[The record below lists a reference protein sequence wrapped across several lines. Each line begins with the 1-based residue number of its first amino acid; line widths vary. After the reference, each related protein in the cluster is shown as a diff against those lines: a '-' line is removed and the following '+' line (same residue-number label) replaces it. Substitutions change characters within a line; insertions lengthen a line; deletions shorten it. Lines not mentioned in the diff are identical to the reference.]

1 MPKVRELICTISLM
15 LTDVASLLVSFLIAY
30 LLRSTILTSIIPRF
44 KRIETLPLAVQFN
57 LVVVYGALII
67 ILVFLYEKLYTKRLP
82 FWEDTKHL
90 LRGVTVSF
98 ILMTVLVFVSRQY
111 IYFSRPVVVFTWVL
125 SLVIFPLF
133 RLLIKRFFVKIGIW
147 KKRVIILGTRSMA
160 KLVAQEINKNNLLG
174 YKVVGFLTEDTSKI
188 GKNMAGVGILGAL
201 NEAKTWSR
209 QLGVRDV
216 IIALPEFTQSELVNI
231 IENCESF
238 AETIRIVP
246 NIGSLFTLGVVVEN
260 MGDVSTLSVTR
271 NLVKPFNILVKTV
284 FEFMFATIAF
294 LLLLPVFLIIVV
306 AIKIDSSGPVI
317 FVQERLG
324 KKGKKFKFYKFRSMY
339 VDADL
344 RLERFLKENP
354 AVKKEWEKYQK
365 IKEYD
370 PRVTRVGRII
380 RRYSLDELPQLFN
393 FFKRDMN
400 LVGPRPY
407 MPREI
412 KKIGNRNQIITR
424 VKPGITGLW
433 QVRGRNILPFYE
445 RLHLDEYYIRNWSL
459 WMDIVILLKTIDVF
473 LTQEGAF

>member
-1 MPKVRELICTISLM
+1 MTKPREFISMVALM
-15 LTDVASLLVSFLIAY
+15 LTDIASLLVSFLIAY
-30 LLRSTILTSIIPRF
+30 LLRSTLLTPIIPRF
-44 KRIETLPLAVQFN
+44 EYQESLPLSVQFN

-82 FWEDTKHL
+82 FWEDTKNL

-111 IYFSRPVVVFTWVL
+111 IYFSRAVVVFTWIL
-125 SLVIFPLF
+125 SLAIFPIL
-133 RLLIKRFFVKIGIW
+133 RLSMKRILVKVGLW
-147 KKRVIILGTRSMA
+147 RKKVIILGTKSMA
-160 KLVAQEINKNNLLG
+160 KFVSQEIKRNHLLG
-174 YKVVGFLTEDTSKI
+174 YKVVGFLTEDATKI
-188 GKNMAGVGILGAL
+188 GKKTAGVEILGGL
-201 NEAKTWSR
+201 NEVEKWGR
-209 QLGVRDV
+209 RLGVKDV
-216 IIALPEFTQSELVNI
+216 IIALPEFSQIELVDI
-231 IENCESF
+231 IENCEGF

-246 NIGSLFTLGVVVEN
+246 SIGSLFTLGVVVEN

-284 FEFMFATIAF
+284 FELIFATIAF
-294 LLLLPVFLIIVV
+294 LLLLPFLLIIAL

-324 KKGKKFKFYKFRSMY
+324 KRSKKFKFYKFRSMY

-344 RLERFLKENP
+344 RLERYLKENSK
-354 AVKKEWEKYQK
+354 AQREWETFQK
-365 IKEYD
+365 IREND
-370 PRVTRVGRII
+370 PRVTRVGKII
-380 RRYSLDELPQLFN
+380 RKYSLDELPQLFN
-393 FFKRDMN
+393 FFKRNMN

-412 KKIGNRNQIITR
+412 KKIGARGQIITR

-433 QVRGRNILPFYE
+433 QVRGRNILPFQE

-473 LTQEGAF
+473 ITQEGAF

>member
-1 MPKVRELICTISLM
+1 MKKVREFICMIALM
-15 LTDVASLLVSFLIAY
+15 LTDIASLLSSFLIAY
-30 LLRSTILTSIIPRF
+30 LLRSRLLTPIIPRF
-44 KRIETLPLAVQFN
+44 KYQEPLPLSVQFN
-57 LVVVYGALII
+57 LVVIYGALII

-90 LRGVTVSF
+90 LRAVTVSF

-111 IYFSRPVVVFTWVL
+111 IFFSRAVVVLTWVL
-125 SLVIFPLF
+125 SLAIFPLF
-133 RLLIKRFFVKIGIW
+133 RLSMKRILAKVGLW
-147 KKRVIILGTRSMA
+147 SKKVIILGTKDMA
-160 KLVAQEINKNNLLG
+160 RFVAQEIKRNHLLG
-174 YKVVGFLTEDTSKI
+174 YQVLGFLTEDTSKT
-188 GKNMAGVGILGAL
+188 GKKTAGIEILGGL
-201 NEAKTWSR
+201 NEVEKWSR

-216 IIALPEFTQSELVNI
+216 IIALPEFSQNELINI
-231 IENCESF
+231 IENCEGF

-246 NIGSLFTLGVVVEN
+246 SIGSLFTLGVVVEN

-271 NLVKPFNILVKTV
+271 NLVKPFNILVKTG
-284 FEFMFATIAF
+284 FEFIFATIVS
-294 LLLLPVFLIIVV
+294 LLLLPVFLIVAL
-306 AIKIDSSGPVI
+306 AIKIDSRGPII

-324 KKGKKFKFYKFRSMY
+324 KRSKRFKFYKFRSMY

-344 RLERFLKENP
+344 RLERFLKDNP
-354 AVKKEWEKYQK
+354 RARKEWEKYQK
-365 IKEYD
+365 IKVND
-370 PRVTRVGRII
+370 PRVTRVGKVI

-393 FFKRDMN
+393 FFKRNMN

-412 KKIGNRNQIITR
+412 EKIGTRDQIITR

-445 RLHLDEYYIRNWSL
+445 RLLLDEYYIRNWSL

-473 LTQEGAF
+473 ITQEGAF